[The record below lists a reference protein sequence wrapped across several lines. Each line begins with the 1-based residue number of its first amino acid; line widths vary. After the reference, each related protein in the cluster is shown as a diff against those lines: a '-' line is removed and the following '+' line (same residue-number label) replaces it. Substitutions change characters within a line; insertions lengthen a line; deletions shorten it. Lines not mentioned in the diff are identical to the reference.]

1 MDATVLP
8 VSIGN
13 PASCVFPKGYSFML
27 KCLLSLALIASLSGV
42 CLADEPVKPAAPVPL
57 NPEQTVLLDK
67 PGNRLLLKTT
77 VCLREGLLEMLVCPK
92 QTKEH
97 ESILSFNGK
106 AQVVHAGLL
115 ALGLKPGHPARFGEK
130 FELPEGP
137 ELQLFV
143 NWTDAENQPHRRS
156 AQEWIRHVTHRY
168 FDAQL
173 DTVPSGVPI
182 DQGEQT
188 LRYDANSKELLWYGP
203 MTAKQRDI
211 LLSHSNDEAYQIAVK
226 KLYSNSQPKEL
237 KADWIFA
244 GSGFSTLES
253 GESWY
258 QAEAGS
264 LICVANFG
272 DATIDIS
279 VQSSASGND
288 LLFEPYTER
297 IPPAGTPVT
306 LELIPVSKPESA
318 RN

>member
-1 MDATVLP
+1 
-8 VSIGN
+8 
-13 PASCVFPKGYSFML
+13 ML
-27 KCLLSLALIASLSGV
+27 KTLLCLALIALSSGA
-42 CLADEPVKPAAPVPL
+42 CLADEPAKPAAPVPL

-67 PGNRLLLKTT
+67 PGHRLLMKTT

-97 ESILSFNGK
+97 ESVLSFHGK

-143 NWTDAENQPHRRS
+143 NWTDEQGKAHRRS
-156 AQEWIRHVTHRY
+156 AQEWVRHVTHRY
-168 FDAQL
+168 FDAKL
-173 DTVPSGVPI
+173 EAVPTGVPI

-188 LRYDANSKELLWYGP
+188 LRYDPNSNDLLWYGP
-203 MTAKQRDI
+203 MTAKHRDV
-211 LLSHSNDEAYQIAVK
+211 LLGHSNDEAYRTAVK
-226 KLYSNSQPKEL
+226 KLYSDSQPKEL
-237 KADWIFA
+237 KASWIFA

-297 IPPAGTPVT
+297 IPPVGTPVT
-306 LELIPVSKPESA
+306 LELIPVSKPAPE
-318 RN
+318 NK